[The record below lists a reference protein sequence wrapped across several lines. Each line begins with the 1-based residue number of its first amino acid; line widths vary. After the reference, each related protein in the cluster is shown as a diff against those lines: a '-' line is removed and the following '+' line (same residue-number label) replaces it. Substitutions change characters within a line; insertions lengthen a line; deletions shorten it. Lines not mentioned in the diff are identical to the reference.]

1 MNPDR
6 GRPSKAFPQCK
17 RPQHPLQSPVRV
29 LLYYSGIKP
38 PTVTISLRKHQERIL
53 DRMLTYNKGQIIVP
67 TGGGKTLT
75 MILDT
80 QRRHDVINN
89 GTTTVVVA
97 PRILLAE
104 QLCSEFMEVLDPNNS
119 DPYLHVMHVHSGETH
134 YTSTSNAYQIH
145 LYANCARACGEIV
158 IIFTSYNSL
167 HRIQEADIEVNAI
180 YFDEA
185 HNSVKKNFFPATE
198 FFAEN
203 ADRCYFYTATP
214 KHSLTPNK
222 PGMNWSVY
230 GQVLENVPAPELVQ
244 QGYILPPKVVVKK
257 LDVIKGRKVMYAED
271 GDNLIETIDDNEVDK
286 ILICARST
294 KQIMGLISQSNFVA
308 DLVERDYHWMM
319 ITSKTGAIIDG
330 KKVDREKFFE
340 TLNKWGKE
348 SDRKFVVIHHSILSE
363 GINVNG
369 LEAVIFMRNM
379 DYIGISQSIG
389 RVIRLGAESK
399 TFGLVCIPTYDSVGI
414 STAKKVQAVVDVV
427 FNQGQPAISEIR
439 R

>member
-1 MNPDR
+1 MNKWHR
-6 GRPSKAFPQCK
+6 GAPRGVSVLYIIYIDGTALTITLRP
-17 RPQHPLQSPVRV
+17 
-29 LLYYSGIKP
+29 
-38 PTVTISLRKHQERIL
+38 HQQRIL
-53 DRMLTYNKGQIIVP
+53 DRMLAYNKGQIIVP

-75 MILDT
+75 MIVDT

-104 QLCSEFMEVLDPNNS
+104 QLCSEFLEVIDTSNT
-119 DPYLHVMHVHSGETH
+119 HIMHVHSGETH
-134 YTSTSNAYQIH
+134 HFSSTKADKIH
-145 LYANCARACGEIV
+145 MFAATARTAGENV

-167 HRIQEADIEVNAI
+167 QRIVDADIEVNTI

-185 HNSVKKNFFPATE
+185 HNSVKRNFYPATE

-214 KHSLTPNK
+214 KHSLTPKK

-230 GQVLENVPAPELVQ
+230 GQVLANIPAPELVEG
-244 QGYILPPKVVVKK
+244 GYILPPKVVVKQ
-257 LDVIKGRKVMYAED
+257 LPVIKGRKVMYAED
-271 GDNLIETIDDNEVDK
+271 ADNLLETIDDNNIDK
-286 ILICARST
+286 TLICARTT
-294 KQIMGLISQSNFVA
+294 KQIMGLISQSDFCLELA
-308 DLVERDYHWMM
+308 KRGYSWMT

-330 KKVDREKFFE
+330 KKVDREEFFN
-340 TLNKWGKE
+340 TLNTWGKD
-348 SDRKFVVIHHSILSE
+348 STKKFVVIHHSILSE
-363 GINVNG
+363 GINVSG

-389 RVIRLGAESK
+389 RVIRLGSTEK
-399 TFGLVCIPTYDSVGI
+399 TFGLVCIPTYDTVGI
-414 STAKKVQAVVDVV
+414 STARKVQAVVDVV
-427 FNQGQPAISEIR
+427 FNKGEPAISEIR